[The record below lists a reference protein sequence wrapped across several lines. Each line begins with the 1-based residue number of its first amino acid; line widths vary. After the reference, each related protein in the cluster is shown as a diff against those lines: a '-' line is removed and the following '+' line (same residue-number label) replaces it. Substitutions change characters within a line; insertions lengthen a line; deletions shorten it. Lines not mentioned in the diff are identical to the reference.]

1 MSEVAY
7 FMNVHRTVTLAALAF
22 CGCNAIVHTP
32 PHTSVE
38 IALAK
43 KPELVRLPPALVA
56 SATGG
61 SVKPEPRLT
70 TRRSVY
76 VPPVEPELPTNDRIE
91 AVADTFTRGK
101 EALLGGKN
109 AEAIKAFEEST
120 KLDPEFKEAWENLA
134 VAYEADGQPEK
145 AKAALEHAK

>member
-1 MSEVAY
+1 MK
-7 FMNVHRTVTLAALAF
+7 VHCTITFAALAL

-32 PHTSVE
+32 PRTSVE

-43 KPELVRLPPALVA
+43 KPELVRLA
-56 SATGG
+56 SAPTAPETAM

-76 VPPVEPELPTNDRIE
+76 VTPVEPELPTNDRIE

-101 EALLGGKN
+101 DALLLGKN
-109 AEAIKAFEEST
+109 ADAIKAFEEST
-120 KLDPEFKEAWENLA
+120 TLDPQFKEAWENLA